1 VATEQEILNLIYQYQ
16 GADAL
21 KQAKQDLEDAK
32 AATAALGD
40 QFKQGAIDEAAFREG
55 IRFQAQTIADSK
67 EKIEAFER
75 AARGG
80 ASGMAGF
87 GQSMLQ
93 TGRIVQDFTQ
103 GGIGGILNNIEG
115 ITMALGG
122 PAGLAGVL
130 TVVGVGFYL
139 LKPKIE
145 EFMKSLLDD
154 APVTFADRLAEMH
167 KKIKELED
175 KPHKIAVE
183 VDELRDAK
191 EQVEAIEAGLKKIE
205 QMRKTQEHY
214 ERESGRQIAEIFA
227 EEPAAPAAREALI
240 AQEIA
245 RQREATPELTAG
257 IPRLRELEGKVADLR
272 RTLDEERAAGGITLE
287 RELQLENR
295 IQNADRHR
303 LDLQNRLN
311 TVAQSVEER
320 ATAEVGRVFTQAEE
334 GGGVKQ
340 QQAQE
345 DLARRLGQ
353 VGQPDLAAAV
363 QLSKPSVIRTEEQID
378 ERLEAGNEQAKRV
391 REAQQKRARDAALAE
406 KRRGDEAERINREK
420 AAALTQQQRDR
431 EQTQREEEQQQR
443 ARTQEIHQE
452 LGGLAREIKPTGIEE
467 QAALFAARLRT
478 RRDLT
483 PEQQQLNLRR
493 GIGQELRQA
502 APGLTRPQVAG
513 LTEQIAQGA
522 NRQAESVMVQQR
534 AAIAQQARVTGQTL
548 NAGQLNV
555 MATQR
560 TLVLLQGLIPRV
572 EAVEQAAMAN
582 LRRAEQMQARTKPA
596 GRGPGRR

>member
-1 VATEQEILNLIYQYQ
+1 VAVEQEILNLIYQYQ
-16 GADAL
+16 GAEAL
-21 KQAKQDLEDAK
+21 NQAKKDLEAAR

-40 QFKQGAIDEAAFREG
+40 QFKQGAIDEAAFRVAVQNNAKAISDAREKVEG
-55 IRFQAQTIADSK
+55 L
-67 EKIEAFER
+67 ER

-87 GQSMLQ
+87 GQSLLQ
-93 TGRIVQDFTQ
+93 SGRIVQDFTQ

-122 PAGLAGVL
+122 PAGLAGIL
-130 TVVGVGFYL
+130 TIVGVGFYV

-154 APVTFADRLAEMH
+154 APVTFADRLEEMR
-167 KKIKELED
+167 KRIKELED

-205 QMRKTQEHY
+205 QMRKTQEYY

-227 EEPAAPAAREALI
+227 EEPGAPAAREALI

-303 LDLQNRLN
+303 LELQNRLN

-320 ATAEVGRVFTQAEE
+320 ATAEVGRIITQAEE
-334 GGGVKQ
+334 GTGVAQ
-340 QQAQE
+340 QRAQAR
-345 DLARRLGQ
+345 LAEELQRAR
-353 VGQPDLAAAV
+353 QPDLAAAV
-363 QLSKPSVIRTEEQID
+363 QLSRPGVIQTEEQID
-378 ERLEAGNEQAKRV
+378 EKLEAGNAQAKRV
-391 REAQQKRARDAALAE
+391 REAQQKRARTAEQLNRQGRENQLRAADERQREQDRLADDLTRQGE
-406 KRRGDEAERINREK
+406 QNQRASEQEARRQEQEAQAQARKSGAPYVPFAER
-420 AAALTQQQRDR
+420 ALV
-431 EQTQREEEQQQR
+431 
-443 ARTQEIHQE
+443 E
-452 LGGLAREIKPTGIEE
+452 L
-467 QAALFAARLRT
+467 Q
-478 RRDLT
+478 
-483 PEQQQLNLRR
+483 
-493 GIGQELRQA
+493 
-502 APGLTRPQVAG
+502 
-513 LTEQIAQGA
+513 AQGGVFDPH
-522 NRQAESVMVQQR
+522 RG
-534 AAIAQQARVTGQTL
+534 RVLPL
-548 NAGQLNV
+548 NAGQQQAFVAAQAAQAVQARNPQMAPGMARDIGGRIAGMAAASLGKRQAQLTAQGVGHTDALMMITATLNN
-555 MATQR
+555 
-560 TLVLLQGLIPRV
+560 
-572 EAVEQAAMAN
+572 EQARLQQQLMRQGAQIQALGAN
-582 LRRAEQMQARTKPA
+582 VQARTKPA